1 MKEGCERVYAEID
14 LDAVR
19 SNIEYIKEKLL
30 PGTGI
35 MAVVKADGYGHGA
48 VPIAKEIED
57 IGGVY
62 GFAVATAGEAF
73 QLRASGIKKP
83 ILILGYTFPG
93 DYEQLIRQEIRMT
106 AFREDTL
113 EELSKACDRLGREG
127 IRKKAKVHIKVD
139 TGMSRIG
146 VCPNEEG
153 LSFVEKVFAARGVE
167 AEGIFTHFARA
178 DEKDKTNVK
187 EQISSFKN
195 FLSIIKEKTGKEI
208 PLKHCSN
215 SAGILELPEANMD
228 MVRAGII
235 LYGLWPS
242 EQIKREGVKLMP
254 ALSLYSRLVSVR
266 EIEAGTA
273 VSYGGTFTAE
283 RKTRVGTVPAGY
295 ADGYA
300 RGLSNRGYVLI
311 RGRRAP
317 VLGRVCM
324 DQFMVDVT
332 DIPQVLPGDR
342 VTLLGKDGGERIT
355 MEELGDLSGRFNYE
369 FACCIGSRVPRVYVK
384 GGGKA

>member
-83 ILILGYTFPG
+83 ILILGYTFSG

-113 EELSKACDRLGREG
+113 EELSKACDRLCREG

-332 DIPQVLPGDR
+332 DIPQALPGDR